1 MKNSLLLLAAIIPA
15 IVCGCAAT
23 SLKQTW
29 KSPDYQGGPVQKIAV
44 VVVEERDLQRSVLEN
59 GFAAELQ
66 SRGQAART
74 TYKLLTLP
82 EIKAD
87 KPAAARRLLEAG
99 ADTVLIVRLAD
110 QVTRDRQ
117 VRVSPDHFS
126 PADSSFATMDW
137 RDYYMAGDT
146 GMGTVWGE
154 LRQDVYLDSSL
165 HDLKTGKRLWSG
177 VTKTVLKEGSDR
189 LAELKPLTAKVV
201 TALRKDGLI
210 R

>member
-1 MKNSLLLLAAIIPA
+1 MRNLLPFAAVIS
-15 IVCGCAAT
+15 IVLCGCAAT

-29 KSPDYQGGPVQKIAV
+29 KAPDYQDGPVRKIAV
-44 VVVEERDLQRSVLEN
+44 VVVEERTLQRSVLEN
-59 GFAAELQ
+59 AFAAELQ
-66 SRGQAART
+66 SQGQDMLPSF
-74 TYKLLTLP
+74 KLLTQR

-87 KPAAARRLLEAG
+87 KQAAARKLQEAG

-117 VRVSPDHFS
+117 IKVSPNHFS
-126 PADSSFATMDW
+126 PADATFATMDW

-165 HDLKTGKRLWSG
+165 HDLKTGKRLWYG

-189 LAELKPLTAKVV
+189 IEELKPLTAKVV
-201 TALRKDGLI
+201 SAMRKDGLI